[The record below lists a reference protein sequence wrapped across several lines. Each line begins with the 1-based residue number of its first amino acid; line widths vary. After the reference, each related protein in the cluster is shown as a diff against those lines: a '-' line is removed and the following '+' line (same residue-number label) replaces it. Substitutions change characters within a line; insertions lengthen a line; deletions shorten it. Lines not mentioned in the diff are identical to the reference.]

1 MLFYF
6 KLRNHYL
13 PYRQMS
19 LVPTK
24 ELIVNHT
31 PTGVEIAILEDGVLT
46 ELHHDDHS
54 AESFS
59 VGDVYLGKIRKT
71 VASLKAAF
79 VDVAAEQDAF
89 LHYTDLGPQVRNQ
102 LRFIEMLGNGQYNTH
117 LLTNF
122 ELEADIIKTGKI
134 EEVLNKRY
142 ALLVQVAKEP
152 ISSKGP
158 RLTADITLA
167 GRYIVLTP
175 FTNIVGVSKK
185 IKSDD
190 ERKRLSQ
197 LVESIKPQNFGIT
210 VRTAAEGKK
219 IAEISEDLDQQMAR
233 WENIIVELKKN
244 NQSSRK
250 ILSEVSKTSGILR
263 DLLNGSFKRVAV
275 NNKNMA
281 HEIKSYIQQIAPEQ
295 EKIVTYHNANNAI
308 FDAYK
313 VTKQIKASFGKTV
326 TLQSG
331 AYLVLEATEAM
342 HVIDVNSGHKMGGSG
357 STQESNALTVNLEAV
372 EEIARQLRLRDIG
385 GLIVIDFIDLKDPD
399 NKAMLHRRMTEAM
412 QIDRARHTILP
423 LSKFGI
429 MQVTRERVRPEV
441 KISTAELCPSCK
453 GTGKVKPTVLLVDE
467 IENHLSYFMRELD
480 YNNLHLIVHPFVE
493 AFLKRGIISRQW
505 QWFWKFKKWV
515 ALSANEDYY
524 LTEYHFLDDQNEEI
538 RL

>member
-1 MLFYF
+1 
-6 KLRNHYL
+6 
-13 PYRQMS
+13 MS
-19 LVPTK
+19 LASTK

-31 PTGVEIAILEDGVLT
+31 PTGIEIAILEDGVLT

-59 VGDVYLGKIRKT
+59 VGDVYLGKVRKT

-79 VDVAAEQDAF
+79 VDIAAEQDAF
-89 LHYTDLGPQVRNQ
+89 LHYTDLGPQVLNQ
-102 LRFIEMLGNGQYNTH
+102 LRFIEQISQGQNVSLH
-117 LLTNF
+117 NF
-122 ELEADIIKTGKI
+122 ELEPDINKNGKI

-142 ALLVQVAKEP
+142 LLLVQVAKEP

-167 GRYIVLTP
+167 GRYVVITP
-175 FTNIVGVSKK
+175 FSNIVGVSKK
-185 IKSDD
+185 IKNED
-190 ERKRLSQ
+190 ERKRLLR

-210 VRTAAEGKK
+210 IRTAAEGKK
-219 IAEISEDLDQQMAR
+219 INEIREDLEQQLAR
-233 WENIIVELKKN
+233 WESIVAELKKN

-275 NNKNMA
+275 NNKSMA
-281 HEIKSYIQQIAPEQ
+281 QEIKAYIQQIAPEQ
-295 EKIVTYHNANNAI
+295 ENIVSHHANSAI

-326 TLQSG
+326 TLPSG
-331 AYLVLEATEAM
+331 AYLVVEHTEAM

-357 STQESNALTVNLEAV
+357 STQESSSLTVNLEAV

-399 NKAMLHRRMTEAM
+399 NKAMLLRRMTEAM
-412 QIDRARHTILP
+412 QTDRARHTILP

-429 MQVTRERVRPEV
+429 MQITRERVRPEV
-441 KISTAELCPSCK
+441 KISTAEVCPSCK
-453 GTGKVKPTVLLVDE
+453 GTGKVKPAILLIDE

-480 YNNLHLIVHPFVE
+480 YSSLHLIVHPFIE

-515 ALSANEDYY
+515 AVSTNDDYY
-524 LTEYHFLDDQNEEI
+524 LTEYRFFDAQNEEI
-538 RL
+538 RI